1 MASVGCGTSGDIS
14 VEFLTPG
21 LFDKHHHGGVGF
33 DCAAPE
39 KKACAVWLK
48 HLLSHGITDVALHD
62 RHRPG

>member
-1 MASVGCGTSGDIS
+1 MHPSDAGTSGDIS

-48 HLLSHGITDVALHD
+48 HLLSHGITDVLFTIATG
-62 RHRPG
+62 PG